1 MYQYYMDNTVGS
13 LTQLQKSV
21 IIGSLLG
28 DGYLRIVP
36 DRKDAFLEVNHSI
49 EAKEYV
55 DWKFNILKDLCISPP
70 KKRKGNGRRIAY
82 RFFTKQHPELSKMY
96 RQFYRKGK
104 KIIPPTLKLD
114 PLVLGIWWMD
124 DGSMCGKSDFYF
136 NTQQFSLTDQKRLLE
151 KIKELGLEAKLNR
164 DKKYY
169 RIRLLLSS
177 VPRLRILLRD
187 ILIPSM
193 YYKLGYNPVET

>member
-1 MYQYYMDNTVGS
+1 MDNTVGS

>member
-28 DGYLRIVP
+28 DGYLRIMP
-36 DRKDAFLEVNHSI
+36 GRRDAFLEMNHGI

-55 DWKFNILKDLCISPP
+55 DWKFNILRDICISPP
-70 KKRKGNGRRIAY
+70 KIRRGNGKRIAY
-82 RFFTKQHPELSKMY
+82 RFFTKQHPELSKIH
-96 RQFYRKGK
+96 QWLYRKRK
-104 KIIPPTLKLD
+104 KVVPSNLKLD
-114 PLVLGIWWMD
+114 SVILGIWFMD
-124 DGSMCGKSDFYF
+124 DGSMCSKSDVYL
-136 NTQQFSLTDQKRLLE
+136 NTQQFSVKDQKILLK
-151 KIKELGLEAKLNR
+151 KIKALGLEAKLNK
-164 DKKYY
+164 DKEYY
-169 RIRLLLSS
+169 RIRFLSS
-177 VPRLRILLRD
+177 SIPQLRITLKD